1 MTKEEKVIFDR
12 VREDLVGNFGITIDF
27 NSLQNIIATAIAK
40 EACRL
45 AITTMSNDND
55 IIEKINRIIL
65 NINEIEKRISALE
78 NKRPEYVSPSVYGP
92 IRYQCPTC
100 GVIVEG
106 SESHLCYGVY
116 ERADK

>member
-1 MTKEEKVIFDR
+1 MTKEEQTIFDR

-65 NINEIEKRISALE
+65 NINEIEERLSALE
-78 NKRPEYVSPSVYGP
+78 NKRPEYVPPPVIGP
-92 IRYQCPTC
+92 TKRYCDRC
-100 GVIVEG
+100 GNYVNIN
-106 SESHLCYGVY
+106 HICYG
-116 ERADK
+116 R

>member
-45 AITTMSNDND
+45 AITTMSSDND

-65 NINEIEKRISALE
+65 NINEIEERLSALE
-78 NKRPEYVSPSVYGP
+78 NKRPEYVSPPVYGP
-92 IRYQCPTC
+92 TKQLCSMC
-100 GVIVEG
+100 GNYVDMNHVCSG
-106 SESHLCYGVY
+106 
-116 ERADK
+116 R